1 MDRLFAEPSQDA
13 SRKVLSMPKPA
24 ISQTPNP
31 VQWDWN
37 LPKIFLRRCREK
49 GNQIKISDSSG
60 AQRSGYDLLLRTLVL
75 RRILNREV
83 LKADEKFV
91 GVLLPPTVPGAVTNL
106 ALSLSG
112 RVAVNLNY
120 TVSDA
125 IINSCIEQSGITNVL
140 TSRKVME
147 KFSVKPSSNLI
158 YLEDLKEHATVADKL
173 AGVLASKW
181 LPLSM
186 VSRSLGLNKM
196 TCDDLLTVIF
206 TSGSTGNPKGVPFS
220 FLNVASNIQ
229 GFDQV
234 IKVKDS
240 DNFLGVLPYFH
251 SFGFTVSLWGAMT
264 LPSSASYHFNPLDAR
279 QVGKLAQANKSTV
292 LLATP
297 TFLRGYLRR
306 VEPEQFKTVEVVVV
320 GAEKMP
326 MTLSDEFEA
335 KFGVRPIEGYGTTE
349 LSPVVAVNLP
359 ESRATT
365 QDKKAGLR
373 DGSVG
378 KPLPGVSARV
388 VSIEDGSIL
397 EINVPGMIQ
406 VSGPNVMKGYLKQP
420 ELTAKVLKGE
430 WYETGDI
437 GYIDDDGF
445 LFITGRQSRFSK
457 IGGEMVP
464 HIQIEELI
472 IEIVGESEEVLNVAV
487 TSVPDA
493 KKGERIIVLHTKL
506 NMTPSEIVKGL
517 SAKGLPNLFLPSEDS
532 FIEVDSIP
540 LLGTGKLDLRG
551 LQQLAKEKVKE

>member
-1 MDRLFAEPSQDA
+1 
-13 SRKVLSMPKPA
+13 MPKPA
-24 ISQTPNP
+24 ISHTPNA

-37 LPKIFLRRCREK
+37 LPKLFLRRCREK
-49 GNQIKISDSSG
+49 GARVKISDSTAAQLSG
-60 AQRSGYDLLLRTLVL
+60 HDLLLRTLVL
-75 RRILNREV
+75 RRILEREV

-91 GVLLPPTVPGAVTNL
+91 GVLLPPTVAGAVTNV

-120 TVSDA
+120 TVSNA
-125 IINSCIEQSGITNVL
+125 IVNNCIEQSGIRNIL

-147 KFSVKPSSNLI
+147 KFSIQPSANLV
-158 YLEDLKEHATVADKL
+158 YMEDLKEFATLGDKL
-173 AGVLASKW
+173 ACLLAAKW

-186 VSRSLGLNKM
+186 VNRSLGLNRM
-196 TCDDLLTVIF
+196 TSEDVLTVIF

-220 FLNVASNIQ
+220 MMNVASNVQ

-234 IKVKDS
+234 IRVKDS
-240 DNFLGVLPYFH
+240 DNFLGVLPFFH

-264 LPSSASYHFNPLDAR
+264 LPASASYHFNPLDAR
-279 QVGKLAQANKSTV
+279 TIGKLAHANKSTV
-292 LLATP
+292 VLATP
-297 TFLRGYLRR
+297 TFLRTYMRR
-306 VEPEQFKTVEVVVV
+306 IEPEQFKTVEIVVV

-326 MTLSDEFEA
+326 IALADEFEQ
-335 KFGVRPIEGYGTTE
+335 KFGIRPIEGYGTTE
-349 LSPVVAVNLP
+349 LSPVAAVNLP

-365 QDKKAGLR
+365 ADKKAGLR
-373 DGSVG
+373 NASVG

-388 VSIEDGSIL
+388 VSLEDGQVL
-397 EINVPGMIQ
+397 ETNMPGMIQ
-406 VSGPNVMKGYLKQP
+406 ISGPNVMTGYLNQP
-420 ELTAKVLKGE
+420 ELTAKVLKDS

-464 HIQIEELI
+464 HIQIEEAI
-472 IEIVGESEEVLNVAV
+472 IEIVGESEDVLNIGV
-487 TSVPDA
+487 TSVPDE

-506 NMTPSEIVKGL
+506 NKSPSEIVKEL

-532 FIEVDSIP
+532 FFQVDSIP

-551 LQQLAKEKVKE
+551 LQQLALEKAKD